1 MEDLQIVEVKHA
13 DMLAAINRSEVDT
26 QIATARQ
33 FPRDVQLS
41 LNRILTI
48 ATMDEETASECFYL
62 LRRNNGGQVI
72 EGLSVR
78 FAEIIAGAWGNL
90 RAQARIIGNDGR
102 TITAQGVCHD
112 LETNFAV
119 SVEVKRRI
127 TDRNGR
133 TYGEDMQ
140 VVTGNAACAI
150 AFRNAVL
157 KVVPKAV
164 TKRIIEQVKQV
175 AIGRAMDLET
185 SRRNM
190 LVYFGKLVD
199 QASLFAYLGIK
210 SADEIDAQMIYELR
224 GLANALKEGTATVES
239 TFATSPNS
247 SEKTAE
253 TARKMAEQ
261 AMAKATAQPTP
272 KNTKNDTENV
282 ETKQQ

>member
-1 MEDLQIVEVKHA
+1 MEDLQIVEVKQA

-33 FPRDVQLS
+33 YPRDVQQS

-190 LVYFGKLVD
+190 LAYFGKLVD

-210 SADEIDAQMIYELR
+210 SVDEIDAQMIYELR
-224 GLANALKEGTATVES
+224 GLANALKEGTATIES

-261 AMAKATAQPTP
+261 AMAKDRTT
-272 KNTKNDTENV
+272 DTEKHKKRYRKRRN
-282 ETKQQ
+282 